1 MRPQQKNRQRG
12 RGNGGNNNRRNQNP
26 LTRSYESNGP
36 DVKVR
41 GSAQQVADKY
51 AQLARDAM
59 SAGDRVMAENYLQHA
74 EHYNRIIV
82 TAMAQQAEQQRNR
95 EERDDRDRSN
105 RFDHQQ
111 EGDDPRG
118 RQDERGGDDRPS
130 RRRRRRDDDQRD
142 EQTAE
147 NADANV
153 DASEAPQ
160 PDVDAPSEAPRPR
173 RRTRTVEL
181 AEGEEAAPRRSRRPR
196 RTARAEEG
204 EAALGTGDSD
214 AAGEAPLGAEEGLAR
229 TVTRTRRRRAPVAE
243 KREAEEMQAND
254 AAE

>member
-12 RGNGGNNNRRNQNP
+12 RGNGGNNRRNQNP

-51 AQLARDAM
+51 TQLARDAT

-82 TAMAQQAEQQRNR
+82 TAMAQQAEQQRER
-95 EERDDRDRSN
+95 EDRGDRDRSN
-105 RFDHQQ
+105 RFDRQQ
-111 EGDDPRG
+111 DGDEPRG
-118 RQDERGGDDRPS
+118 QQDERSSEERS
-130 RRRRRRDDDQRD
+130 LRRRRRREDEPRD
-142 EQTAE
+142 EPSVEGVEAG
-147 NADANV
+147 V

-160 PDVDAPSEAPRPR
+160 PEVDTPAEPPRPR
-173 RRTRTVEL
+173 RRSRPVET
-181 AEGEEAAPRRSRRPR
+181 ADGEEAAPRRARRPR
-196 RTARAEEG
+196 RTARADDDG
-204 EAALGTGDSD
+204 PTSGTGDSD
-214 AAGEAPLGAEEGLAR
+214 AAGEAPLGSEEGLAR
-229 TVTRTRRRRAPVAE
+229 TVTRTRRRRAPTSE
-243 KREAEEMQAND
+243 KRETEEMQAND